1 MYQSAVKDP
10 ISAAY
15 ACDFWASMD
24 HGTRGTDLRAI
35 ASVLRQPTSKA
46 TEDAWAAIARLKGE
60 ATVMVNLLQE
70 AFTVLETVDGQDAE
84 ECERLMDLH
93 NKIKRAIHGAI
104 SGMMTMEGV
113 K

>member
-1 MYQSAVKDP
+1 MYQSTVKDP

-15 ACDFWASMD
+15 ACDFWASTD
-24 HGTRGTDLRAI
+24 KGVRGTDLRAI

-60 ATVMVNLLQE
+60 STVMVNLLQE
-70 AFTVLETVDGQDAE
+70 ALNVIETVDGQDAE
-84 ECERLMDLH
+84 ECERLMELH
-93 NKIKRAIHGAI
+93 NKIKYAINGAI
-104 SGMMTMEGV
+104 SGMMTLEGV

>member
-15 ACDFWASMD
+15 ACDFLASMD

-35 ASVLRQPTSKA
+35 ASVLCQPTSRA

-70 AFTVLETVDGQDAE
+70 AYSVIDTVDGQDAE
-84 ECERLMDLH
+84 ECEKMMDLQ
-93 NKIKRAIHGAI
+93 NKIKYAINGAI
-104 SGMMTMEGV
+104 SGMMVMGA
-113 K
+113 